1 MSDSKVF
8 TQNMINL
15 AMLAFTGFLF
25 WYLIQSKELIRFFDI
40 QATIRR
46 QKQVSN
52 ILDSQSD
59 GIVVISL
66 NKALSPD

>member
-1 MSDSKVF
+1 MY
-8 TQNMINL
+8 NL
-15 AMLAFTGFLF
+15 AILAFTGSLF
-25 WYLIQSKELIRFFDI
+25 WYLIQSKELIRFYEI

-66 NKALSPD
+66 NKALNPD

>member
-1 MSDSKVF
+1 ML
-8 TQNMINL
+8 NL

-25 WYLIQSKELIRFFDI
+25 WYLIQSKELTRFFDI

-66 NKALSPD
+66 NKAPDQ

>member
-1 MSDSKVF
+1 
-8 TQNMINL
+8 MINL

-25 WYLIQSKELIRFFDI
+25 WYLIQSKELIRFFEI
-40 QATIRR
+40 QSTIRR

-66 NKALSPD
+66 NKALSPDQ